1 MSDPRSLEAVAHS
14 EELTL
19 DSLHQNRVEEFVRT
33 LGKAIRAHQLY
44 EGSSPVYE
52 RFVESVRQ
60 TLHLIWTE
68 QPSLLLEI
76 AETRIFSE
84 SVEVYHAVQR
94 TDNLAF
100 LFYRDGIRQLVF
112 LPGFEGEELE
122 SFLALLARVHRSR
135 DDQDDLITLLWEQDL
150 TYLQYRHVDVSTEG
164 LEIPKAG
171 NTAPSSVDPIR
182 VRSEVEVLRGGGTSG
197 TELGSEAA
205 GAELP
210 VVFQETLYFLEDVE
224 MRRLREEL
232 HRELRRDIWADV
244 IHGLIDR
251 LEDGAPERQ
260 LRIVQILTDVLP
272 SLVSGARVG
281 EAALILREFMVLIDQ
296 KSPVDSAVLEQIQ
309 SLFDQLA
316 DPETVREMV
325 RTVED
330 AHEAVDIEEF
340 STLLGYFPR
349 RALAPLITA
358 AELAV
363 RPEVRRTLSA
373 VIERLA
379 ARDPGQ
385 LVRLLSE
392 SDPAL
397 VAGAARLVGRSGMGE
412 AAPLVSQLLGR
423 KEAEIRLAAVAAL
436 QELRVSSAA
445 GALQGVL
452 DDPERDV
459 RIAAARALGSLRYT
473 PARGRLQDA
482 VASRRLREA
491 DVTERIAFFEAFGSV
506 SGAEGISVLARLLT
520 GRNWLGRREPPEIRA
535 CAALA
540 LGRIRNADAARVL
553 QAASEDPEPVV
564 RAAVT
569 RSLRGEGR

>member
-1 MSDPRSLEAVAHS
+1 MSDSRSLGAVAHS
-14 EELTL
+14 DELSL
-19 DSLHQNRVEEFVRT
+19 DALHRNRVEEFVRT
-33 LGKAIRAHQLY
+33 LGKAVRAHQLY

-68 QPSLLLEI
+68 QPSLPLEI
-76 AETRIFSE
+76 TETRIFSE
-84 SVEVYHAVQR
+84 SIEVYHSVQR
-94 TDNLAF
+94 SDNLAF
-100 LFYRDGIRQLVF
+100 LFFRDGIRQLMF
-112 LPGFEGEELE
+112 LPGFEGEDLE
-122 SFLALLARVHRSR
+122 RFLALLARVHRSR

-150 TYLQYRHVDVSTEG
+150 AYLQYRHVDVATEG
-164 LEIPKAG
+164 LEIPVAG
-171 NTAPSSVDPIR
+171 GAGPSSVDPIR
-182 VRSEVEVLRGGGTSG
+182 IRSEVEVLRGGATSG
-197 TELGSEAA
+197 TNAGWDAA

-210 VVFQETLYFLEDVE
+210 VAFQEALYFLDDAE
-224 MRRLREEL
+224 MRLLREQL
-232 HRELRRDIWADV
+232 HRELRRDMWTDV
-244 IHGLIDR
+244 IHGLVDR

-260 LRIVQILTDVLP
+260 LRIVRILTDVLP
-272 SLVSGARVG
+272 SLVSGARIG
-281 EAALILREFMVLIDQ
+281 EAAVILREFVALADR
-296 KSPVDSAVLEQIQ
+296 KNPAGSAVLKEIR

-316 DPETVREMV
+316 DPDTVREMV

-330 AHEAVDIEEF
+330 SAEAIDIEAF

-349 RALAPLITA
+349 GALAPLIAA
-358 AELAV
+358 AESVV
-363 RPEVRRTLSA
+363 RPEVRRTLST

-412 AAPLVSQLLGR
+412 AAPLVSQLLAR
-423 KEAEIRLAAVAAL
+423 NEAEIRLAAVAAL

-445 GALQGVL
+445 GALQRVL

-473 PARGRLQDA
+473 PARSRLQDA
-482 VASRRLREA
+482 VASRRLRDA

-506 SGAEGISVLARLLT
+506 AGAEGVSVLARLLT

-540 LGRIRNADAARVL
+540 LGRIRDPDAMRVL
-553 QAASEDPEPVV
+553 QTASEDPEPVV